1 MRTSYIVKLIEF
13 KGKLCLPIPKQLGKD
28 LGIKVGTRVSLE
40 LMPDNKTILLRKV
53 D

>member
-1 MRTSYIVKLIEF
+1 MKTSYIVKLFEF
-13 KGKLCLPIPKQLGKD
+13 EGKLCLPIPKQLGKD